1 MHRRLLFAL
10 ACAINVSLVCSW
22 APFSPNVGLRPGL
35 ARASGVCL
43 SRKQP
48 QIKSQGQAGSLIMRP
63 WRKVA
68 PTQLRMAGGVEVVDA
83 ESFEV
88 AVQVNLELF
97 LSNPGEFRKQN
108 KIRVRPGCWKCI
120 LRGDAQFFFRTHRFR
135 LSATLWRHGVGPANC
150 LGRSSK
156 SLPKI
161 TTGRCGF

>member
-1 MHRRLLFAL
+1 MHLTFLFAL
-10 ACAINVSLVCSW
+10 VCAMNMSLVCSW
-22 APFSPNVGLRPGL
+22 APLSPNVGLRPRL

-43 SRKQP
+43 SRKP
-48 QIKSQGQAGSLIMRP
+48 QGLGQAGSLIMRP

-68 PTQLRMAGGVEVVDA
+68 PAQLRMAGGVEVVDA
-83 ESFEV
+83 EGFEV

-120 LRGDAQFFFRTHRFR
+120 LRGDAQSFFRTHRFR